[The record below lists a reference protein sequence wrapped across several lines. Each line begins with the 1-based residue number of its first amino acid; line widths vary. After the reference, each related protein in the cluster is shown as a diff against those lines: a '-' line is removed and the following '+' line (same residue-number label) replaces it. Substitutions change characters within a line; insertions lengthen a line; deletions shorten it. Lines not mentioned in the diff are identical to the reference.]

1 MSLIASVA
9 TTKTE
14 STYEPKSCFEHYIIP
29 KKRREI
35 LKTHRFSAVKRIL
48 VRFCF
53 FHPQSTAV
61 IHPLR
66 KHQFSPSAVNRSHE
80 NSRSRPSFRSTAVN
94 RSHAP
99 QITEIPQSTAVN
111 PQSTQSMQNLGLAG
125 QDGDCHTAT
134 SGSKVANPRSH
145 SVAAPSLKHPR
156 RSRPWMLKPSAWHA
170 SYSRLPSV
178 GTASH
183 VYGNFQS

>member
-1 MSLIASVA
+1 MKI
-9 TTKTE
+9 
-14 STYEPKSCFEHYIIP
+14 
-29 KKRREI
+29 
-35 LKTHRFSAVKRIL
+35 HRFSAVKRIL

-99 QITEIPQSTAVN
+99 PTTEIPQSTAVTAVN

-145 SVAAPSLKHPR
+145 SVAAPSLKDPR

-170 SYSRLPSV
+170 SYNTRACLPLVQPLMYMETSKV
-178 GTASH
+178 DTSISH
-183 VYGNFQS
+183 GKTPERKTCNEAKACM